1 MQHVVMPE
9 GKVLRMSAEDLV
21 AAFYLFRLP
30 QGWAE
35 RMCFQRKVPF
45 QSLGIDQEGDT
56 YIGATVL
63 PMGWNS
69 AVGVMQHAHRRL
81 ALRSPI
87 RGGAGLLGMCEVRDA
102 IFPDLEHHEGIWSLY
117 LDDTNVMEVLDAKLA
132 KELEG
137 TPADEQ
143 KRLRAAY
150 EHWGIPT
157 SLEKTVMRA
166 RKAEKLGA
174 IIDGDAGMLR
184 GSTKRALESLSLGTW
199 ILGQERVARK
209 ALQVFCGKEVH
220 TMQFRR
226 PVFGVFDYIW
236 KAIGDGREYVELGP
250 KVVEEILMAG
260 CLQVMRFTDLR
271 AQLDP
276 IVTASDACES
286 GGGMVYSHKLTYEGL
301 LEAVALEEGEADLPT
316 EKMKIDDEQHILVID
331 FFAGIG
337 GLSQALH
344 LAGIKP
350 DHTLVVEQDPDCR
363 RLHRARW
370 PGCEFINDITKLEKK
385 DIEKAMRRVPNLT
398 GVISGGGSPCQ
409 GLSKLSSE
417 RQHLE
422 DPRSAL
428 FFTLAKALDSVHE
441 LAKELN
447 IWEIKFVENV
457 VGDEEDIRAMSET
470 LGRRPVLVCSS
481 GVSRVRRPRLYWC
494 DVELQGHPSYE
505 WREHHSYDELIFAQ
519 KQSRSSPSPTKAGH
533 GLEGRKMRGSGCLP
547 SHVPSRDET
556 EPAGIEMCSSQTLE
570 LWKADQM
577 KFPPYTYL
585 PLYLFVEKGGERK
598 RVACADERERLMGF
612 PTGYKR
618 LAGWPLL
625 GMLSMPWW

>member
-1 MQHVVMPE
+1 MPSLPPGGYGGKVPLLELCEGEVAELLQEPSRLVLPPDERPKVIPQPDVHASHEEWCKIAGELYRRGLVAAVKEPWQLDGQPVLNGAFGVVKPNKLTEAGQPVLRLIMDFRATNGVHKIITGDVRTLTGASAMQHVVMPE

-87 RGGAGLLGMCEVRDA
+87 RGGAGLLGMCEVRRDA

-132 KELEG
+132 QELEG

-166 RKAEKLGA
+166 RKAEK
-174 IIDGDAGMLR
+174 LR

-271 AQLDP
+271 AKLDP

-385 DIEKAMRRVPNLT
+385 DIEKATRRVPNLT

-428 FFTLAKALDSVHE
+428 FFTLAKALDWVHE

-457 VGDEEDIRAMSET
+457 VGDEEDKGE
-470 LGRRPVLVCSS
+470 
-481 GVSRVRRPRLYWC
+481 
-494 DVELQGHPSYE
+494 
-505 WREHHSYDELIFAQ
+505 
-519 KQSRSSPSPTKAGH
+519 KA
-533 GLEGRKMRGSGCLP
+533 
-547 SHVPSRDET
+547 
-556 EPAGIEMCSSQTLE
+556 
-570 LWKADQM
+570 
-577 KFPPYTYL
+577 
-585 PLYLFVEKGGERK
+585 
-598 RVACADERERLMGF
+598 
-612 PTGYKR
+612 
-618 LAGWPLL
+618 
-625 GMLSMPWW
+625 

>member
-1 MQHVVMPE
+1 
-9 GKVLRMSAEDLV
+9 
-21 AAFYLFRLP
+21 
-30 QGWAE
+30 
-35 RMCFQRKVPF
+35 
-45 QSLGIDQEGDT
+45 
-56 YIGATVL
+56 
-63 PMGWNS
+63 
-69 AVGVMQHAHRRL
+69 
-81 ALRSPI
+81 
-87 RGGAGLLGMCEVRDA
+87 
-102 IFPDLEHHEGIWSLY
+102 
-117 LDDTNVMEVLDAKLA
+117 
-132 KELEG
+132 
-137 TPADEQ
+137 
-143 KRLRAAY
+143 
-150 EHWGIPT
+150 
-157 SLEKTVMRA
+157 MRA
-166 RKAEKLGA
+166 RQAEKLGA
-174 IIDGDAGMLR
+174 IIDGDEGMLK

-236 KAIGDGREYVELGP
+236 KSIGDGKDYVELGP

-260 CLQVMRFTDLR
+260 CLQAMRFTDLR

-301 LEAVALEEGEADLPT
+301 LEAVALEEGEAELPA
-316 EKMKIDDEQHILVID
+316 ERMKIDDEQHILVID

-344 LAGIKP
+344 LAGIKV

-370 PGCEFINDITKLEKK
+370 PGCEFVNDITKLTKK
-385 DIEKAMRRVPNLT
+385 DVEKAMRRVPNLT

-428 FFTLAKALDSVHE
+428 FFTLAKALDWVHE
-441 LAKELN
+441 LAKELK

-457 VGDEEDIRAMSET
+457 VGDEGDIQTMNET
-470 LGRRPVLVCSS
+470 LGRRPVLVCA
-481 GVSRVRRPRLYWC
+481 GGISRVRRPRLYWC

-505 WREHHSYDELIFAQ
+505 WREHSTYDESIPNKGWSWPGGEKDERIRL
-519 KQSRSSPSPTKAGH
+519 PTFTRAIPRRKA
-533 GLEGRKMRGSGCLP
+533 P
-547 SHVPSRDET
+547 PA
-556 EPAGIEMCSSQTLE
+556 PAGIESCSAQTLE

-577 KFPPYTYL
+577 KFLPYTYL
-585 PLYLFVEKGGERK
+585 PLYLFVEKGGR
-598 RVACADERERLMGF
+598 AREWLVQTKG
-612 PTGYKR
+612 
-618 LAGWPLL
+618 
-625 GMLSMPWW
+625 SD